1 MVIEIKRKHTYN
13 PQPIRQRVPVTFD
26 YDVLFTTGL
35 FDLDNPMLAQ
45 VVAADGEPGT
55 KRAIA
60 LVDSGLLPHYQDLI
74 EQITA
79 YTNCWSDNVT
89 LATEPIVVPGGEA
102 AKNDPKLLEQ
112 IHQVI
117 NDVGLCRHS
126 YVLAIGGGAV
136 LDMVGYAAATAH
148 RGVRLIRIPTTVLAQ
163 NDSGVGV
170 KNGIN
175 AFGKKNFLGSF
186 APPYAVLNDFAWL
199 ETLDD
204 RDWRSGIAEAV
215 KVALIK
221 DADFFE
227 FIVSNAEK
235 LAQRDMKTMQQLIY
249 RCAQLHLE
257 HIATSGDAFERGSS
271 RPLDFGHWA
280 AHRLEHLTNYRLRHG
295 EAVAIGI
302 ALDSTYSYLAGLL
315 SRREWQQ
322 ILDTLEAIGF
332 TLSVPELAEQL
343 THPQPSRCLLAGLTE
358 FREHLGGELTLML
371 LQGVGRG
378 LEVHEVDVP
387 LYWQAISKLV
397 SSCASALLK

>member
-1 MVIEIKRKHTYN
+1 MAIDLKRQHTYN
-13 PQPIRQRVPVTFD
+13 PQPIRQRVTVTFD

-35 FDLDNPMLAQ
+35 FDLDNPLLAN
-45 VVAADGEPGT
+45 VVTADGEPGT

-60 LVDSGLLPHYQDLI
+60 IVDSGLLPHYQGLI

-79 YTNCWSDNVT
+79 YTNSWGDILT
-89 LATEPIVVPGGEA
+89 LITDPIVVPGGEA
-102 AKNDPKLLEQ
+102 AKNDPQLLAQ
-112 IHQVI
+112 IHQVV
-117 NDVGLCRHS
+117 NDAGLCRHS

-186 APPYAVLNDFAWL
+186 ATPYAVLNDFAWL

-227 FIVSNAEK
+227 FIVSHAEK
-235 LAQRDMKTMQQLIY
+235 LASRDMETMQKLIY

-257 HIATSGDAFERGSS
+257 HIASSGDAFEKGSS

-295 EAVAIGI
+295 EAVAIGM
-302 ALDSTYSYLAGLL
+302 ALDITYSYLAGLL
-315 SRREWQQ
+315 PVNQWQQ
-322 ILDTLEAIGF
+322 ILNTLRALGF
-332 TLSVPELAEQL
+332 DLFVPELAEQL
-343 THPQPSRCLLAGLTE
+343 ESPLPSRCLLAGLTE

-371 LQGVGRG
+371 LEGVGRG
-378 LEVHEVDVP
+378 LEVHEVDVT
-387 LYWQAISKLV
+387 LYWRAIEML
-397 SSCASALLK
+397 A

>member
-1 MVIEIKRKHTYN
+1 MVIDLKRKHSYN
-13 PQPIRQRVPVTFD
+13 PQPIRQRVAVTFD

-35 FDLDNPMLAQ
+35 FELDNPMLAD

-60 LVDSGLLPHYQDLI
+60 VFDSGLLPHYQDLV

-79 YTNCWSDNVT
+79 YTNHYDDVLT
-89 LATEPIVVPGGEA
+89 LVTEPLVVPGGEA
-102 AKNDPKLLEQ
+102 AKNDPQLLAQ

-227 FIVSNAEK
+227 FIVSHAEK
-235 LAQRDMKTMQQLIY
+235 LARRDMETMQQSIY

-257 HIATSGDAFERGSS
+257 HIASSGDAFEKGSS

-315 SRREWQQ
+315 SVNQWQQ
-322 ILDTLEAIGF
+322 ILNTLRALGF
-332 TLSVPELAEQL
+332 DLFVPELAEQL
-343 THPQPSRCLLAGLTE
+343 ASPLSSRCLLAGLTE

-371 LQGVGRG
+371 LEGVGRG
-378 LEVHEVDVP
+378 LEVHEVDVS
-387 LYWQAISKLV
+387 LYWRAIEMLR
-397 SSCASALLK
+397 